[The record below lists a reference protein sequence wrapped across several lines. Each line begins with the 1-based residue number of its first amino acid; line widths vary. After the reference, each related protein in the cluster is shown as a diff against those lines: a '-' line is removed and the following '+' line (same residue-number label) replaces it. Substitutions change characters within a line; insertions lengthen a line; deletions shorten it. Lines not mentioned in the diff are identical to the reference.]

1 MFVELKRNCQ
11 NKIKIKTNQKTKTIQ
26 ILTVDKNAVQSN
38 IK

>member
-11 NKIKIKTNQKTKTIQ
+11 NKIKTNQKTKTIQ
-26 ILTVDKNAVQSN
+26 ILTVDKNAVQFN